1 MIILDRKFSVNPDV
15 ICSESEDSTVL
26 LYRDKLYVLNET
38 AAWLWFRID
47 DNYFIDL
54 VHQLIDVIQDEND
67 TRRIQNDCKN
77 IILDWIE
84 AELVIQKE

>member
-15 ICSESEDSTVL
+15 ICSESEDATVL

-38 AAWLWFRID
+38 AAWLWFRIE

-84 AELVIQKE
+84 AELIMQKE

>member
-38 AAWLWFRID
+38 ATWLWFRILERSRTG
-47 DNYFIDL
+47 YA
-54 VHQLIDVIQDEND
+54 EG
-67 TRRIQNDCKN
+67 
-77 IILDWIE
+77 IIGIKKTYE
-84 AELVIQKE
+84 F

>member
-47 DNYFIDL
+47 ENHFIEL

-84 AELVIQKE
+84 AELVMQKE